1 MGPVTR
7 IARSTYIRGL
17 RSVEA
22 GDLDAV
28 LGQFHPGATLYFA
41 GDTPLGARLRGRP
54 EVRMWFERFRRLLPS
69 PRFDVRRLV
78 VSGPPWR
85 QQLAAHVFIRGTVA
99 GDAYQNQFAHFLTL
113 RWGKVID
120 DIVLEDTQMWAAACR
135 RLAAAG
141 VAEAAEGPMGHGPAE
156 AAARTANGAQ

>member
-7 IARSTYIRGL
+7 ITRSIYLRGL

-28 LGQFHPGATLYFA
+28 LGQFHPDATLDFA

-54 EVRMWFERFRRLLPS
+54 EVRLWFERFRRLLPS
-69 PRFDVRRLV
+69 PRFEVRRVV

-85 QQLAAHVFIRGTVA
+85 QQLAAHVFIRGAVV
-99 GDAYQNQFAHFLTL
+99 GEPYQNQFAHFLTL
-113 RWGKVID
+113 RWGKVVED
-120 DIVLEDTQMWAAACR
+120 VVLEDTQVWADACR

-141 VAEAAEGPMGHGPAE
+141 VAEAADGPMEQGLTV
-156 AAARTANGAQ
+156 AAARAADEAQ